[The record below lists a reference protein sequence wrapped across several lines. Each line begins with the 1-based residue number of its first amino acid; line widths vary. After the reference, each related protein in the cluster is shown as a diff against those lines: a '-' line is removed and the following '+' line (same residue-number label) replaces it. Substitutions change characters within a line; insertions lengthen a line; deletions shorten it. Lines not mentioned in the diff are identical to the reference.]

1 MKKSVY
7 SVTFR
12 REPRKEATQV
22 YKRVIV
28 KIEEQQPYSNMQQ
41 VLKQARAQLAEVMD
55 DRMELSH
62 WHVTNVEYAGYD
74 KGDGTV
80 IVDVRQGK
88 PEFLKRGQKVW
99 VRVTACE
106 DDDDRELFGDVEWLP
121 AVATGNLYDVK
132 LVTGQVLTAPTD
144 PENDIR
150 PFDACPYF
158 CPKGNEQCHE
168 GTAPEPDEEEEEDD
182 ELMFSGSEVIFLL
195 KMARLLV

>member
-12 REPRKEATQV
+12 REPRKKGMQT
-22 YKRVIV
+22 YNRVIV
-28 KIEEQQPYSNMQQ
+28 NVEEKAPYSNMSK
-41 VLKQARAQLAEVMD
+41 VLEKARTQLAEVTGK
-55 DRMELSH
+55 EEIAY
-62 WHVTNVEYAGYD
+62 WHVMDVEYAGYD

-80 IVDVRQGK
+80 VMNVRQGK
-88 PEFLKRGQKVW
+88 PEFLKRGQRVW

-106 DDDDRELFGDVEWLP
+106 EDEDRELFKDVEWLP

-150 PFDACPYF
+150 PFDACPYY
-158 CPKGNEQCHE
+158 CPKGSEKCHE
-168 GTAPEPDEEEEEDD
+168 GAASEPDEDEHDD
-182 ELMFSGSEVIFLL
+182 EPVFSDSEAVFLL
-195 KMARLLV
+195 KMARLLI

>member
-12 REPRKEATQV
+12 REPRMKGMQT
-22 YKRVIV
+22 YNRVIV
-28 KIEEQQPYSNMQQ
+28 NVEEKAPYSNMRK
-41 VLKQARAQLAEVMD
+41 VLEKARTQLAEVTGK
-55 DRMELSH
+55 EEIAY
-62 WHVTNVEYAGYD
+62 WHVMDVEYAGYD

-80 IVDVRQGK
+80 VMNVRQGK
-88 PEFLKRGQKVW
+88 PEFLKRGQRVW

-106 DDDDRELFGDVEWLP
+106 EDEDRELFKDVEWLP

-150 PFDACPYF
+150 PFDACPYY
-158 CPKGNEQCHE
+158 CPKESAKCHE
-168 GTAPEPDEEEEEDD
+168 GTTPEPDED
-182 ELMFSGSEVIFLL
+182 EHDGEPLFSGSEVMFLL